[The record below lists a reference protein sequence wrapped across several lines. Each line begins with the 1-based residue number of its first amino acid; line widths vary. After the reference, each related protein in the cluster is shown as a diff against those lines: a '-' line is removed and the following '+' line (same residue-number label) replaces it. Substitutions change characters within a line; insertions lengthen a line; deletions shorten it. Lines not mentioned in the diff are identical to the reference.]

1 MEEEEKDWRRGT
13 RVVLTDQPQRGV
25 ERANGR
31 VPASSS
37 QLDQPNRL
45 RVRSTKYLCCSV
57 RGGTGC
63 GVRARY
69 LGPIPAGPLPG
80 GPRSHHHLTFSSAAR
95 Q

>member
-1 MEEEEKDWRRGT
+1 MRDEGRRRMEEEEKDWRRGT
-13 RVVLTDQPQRGV
+13 GVVLTDQPQRGV

-45 RVRSTKYLCCSV
+45 PVRSTKYRCCSV

-63 GVRARY
+63 GGRAGT
-69 LGPIPAGPLPG
+69 LAP
-80 GPRSHHHLTFSSAAR
+80 S
-95 Q
+95 